1 MDGAGFILCA
11 IVASV
16 CAGLLTTPITEKRP
30 ALSAILQLVGCAAI
44 VSGAV
49 FYGLM
54 AFPTLSKVRLT
65 LIVVAFVLQGV
76 ALWLLYLF
84 SWDVV
89 TRHKFVTVS
98 VGFVTHAVSIVLL
111 ALIQYV

>member
-1 MDGAGFILCA
+1 MIWTGFILCA

-30 ALSAILQLVGCAAI
+30 ALSAILQLVGWAAF

-54 AFPTLSKVRLT
+54 EFPTLNKVQLT
-65 LIVVAFVLQGV
+65 LVVVVFVLQGV
-76 ALWLLYLF
+76 ALWQLYLV

-98 VGFVTHAVSIVLL
+98 VGFTTHAVSIVLL
-111 ALIQYV
+111 ALMPYV